1 MAAPARKRVLK
12 KVSAKKGSESEA
24 STKAEKSPKSEKI
37 EKVAKA
43 AKTSKK
49 KAAEAPVVESAPAPV
64 KAKKGVVPVPIFQAP
79 ARTKDLAKKS
89 PSGKADIKSAAVENS
104 EQATPSEDESKSET
118 GEGRSRHRNRRR
130 GGRGRGR
137 NRQGDGTFNESG
149 DSGSDGADESSD
161 SSDDK
166 IGRAHV

>member
-24 STKAEKSPKSEKI
+24 STKAEKSPKAEKAEKI

-49 KAAEAPVVESAPAPV
+49 KVVEAPVVESAPSPA

-79 ARTKDLAKKS
+79 ARTKDLAKKL
-89 PSGKADIKSAAVENS
+89 KSKL
-104 EQATPSEDESKSET
+104 D
-118 GEGRSRHRNRRR
+118 
-130 GGRGRGR
+130 
-137 NRQGDGTFNESG
+137 
-149 DSGSDGADESSD
+149 
-161 SSDDK
+161 
-166 IGRAHV
+166 